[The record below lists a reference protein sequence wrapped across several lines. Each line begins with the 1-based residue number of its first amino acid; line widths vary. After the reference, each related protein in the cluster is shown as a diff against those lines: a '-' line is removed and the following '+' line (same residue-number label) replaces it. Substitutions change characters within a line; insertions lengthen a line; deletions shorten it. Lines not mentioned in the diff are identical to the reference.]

1 MASTFMSP
9 GALLI
14 PEWKLGWIG
23 EKTKQNLPFL
33 VWFRHLALT
42 LVAKVIQSNKKDE
55 SGKWQKEILITI
67 VILIII
73 IIIIIM
79 ITAIIWKYTK
89 HDKIT
94 KWKNE
99 KTK

>member
-1 MASTFMSP
+1 MANIFMSP

-14 PEWKLGWIG
+14 LEWKLGWIG
-23 EKTKQNLPFL
+23 EKTKQNFSFL

-42 LVAKVIQSNKKDE
+42 LYRAKVIQSNKKDE
-55 SGKWQKEILITI
+55 SWKWQKEILTTI
-67 VILIII
+67 VIKWL
-73 IIIIIM
+73 IIIIM
-79 ITAIIWKYTK
+79 IMAIIWKYTK